1 MLVKPD
7 WDVFKAKFHSNPQD
21 YFEWFSYLL
30 FCREFDLEKGW
41 YGFKNQSAIEKSP
54 IIVGSETI
62 GFQSKFYQAKLND
75 RKTEILDMLAKS
87 HRDYPSLTKIIFYT
101 NQSWSQV
108 YDKSSKKMVDSK
120 AYAEVFA
127 LASTLGIDLD
137 WRDTAFFESP
147 FVSLANNDLSGY

>member
-120 AYAEVFA
+120 AYAEVFE
-127 LASTLGIDLD
+127 LASTLGI
-137 WRDTAFFESP
+137 
-147 FVSLANNDLSGY
+147 VSSK